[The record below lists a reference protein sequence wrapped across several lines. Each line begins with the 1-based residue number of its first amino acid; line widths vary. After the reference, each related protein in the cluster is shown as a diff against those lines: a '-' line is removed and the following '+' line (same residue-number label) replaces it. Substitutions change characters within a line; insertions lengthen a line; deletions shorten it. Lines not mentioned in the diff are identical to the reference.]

1 MTERSS
7 IDYFQPKEQHLPSQE
22 QLIREQSFNEILK
35 GEQISIEELSALTKL
50 PPDEIRTYANSLV
63 EKGMLVFNEEGAIVG
78 SHGLSLIP
86 TDHCISIN
94 GRKLFTWC
102 ALDAIGIPA
111 ALGSDAGIYSSCFH
125 CHEPIEITMVQGE
138 VQKSSSNDIRIWVVE
153 LDFERSILGCS

>member
-1 MTERSS
+1 VTERSS
-7 IDYFQPKEQHLPSQE
+7 FDYFQPKEQHLPSQE
-22 QLIREQSFNEILK
+22 QLIREKSFNELLK
-35 GEQISIEELSALTKL
+35 GEQIGIEELSLLTKL
-50 PPDEIRTYANSLV
+50 PPDQVCTYANSLV
-63 EKGMLVFNEEGAIVG
+63 EKGMLVFNKEGAIVG

-111 ALGSDAGIYSSCFH
+111 ALSSDARISSSCFH

-138 VQKSSSNDIRIWVVE
+138 VQKSSGNDVCIWVVE
-153 LDFERSILGCS
+153 LNFGRSIVGCS